1 MDKILP
7 ILIIS
12 FMWACILNIC
22 KKTASLQ
29 PNILPLVLSKVL
41 LMGVIGVIFLFIFQT
56 KNDIIEEIKNTDN
69 TILCLLVI
77 ASFFEII
84 ASFFYFYSL
93 RNNDASWSVPMSEAS
108 VILIS
113 ILISIYFLKE
123 KLTIMRI
130 IGILTILI
138 GIFMVYQS

>member
-69 TILCLLVI
+69 TILYLLVI